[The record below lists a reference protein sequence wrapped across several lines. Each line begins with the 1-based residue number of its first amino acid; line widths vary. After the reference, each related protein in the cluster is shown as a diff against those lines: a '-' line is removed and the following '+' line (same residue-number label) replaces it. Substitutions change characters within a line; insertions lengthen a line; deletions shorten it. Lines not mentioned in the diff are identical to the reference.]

1 MSIKFIVRWKDEDQ
15 QLQEMERVYTKN
27 SVSIGRHIRNDFCIP
42 NRFASSY
49 HARIEFSNNNYVLY
63 DLGSTNGSY
72 LNGKKLEQNEQ
83 KIIKNGDI
91 ITIADNEIVLSF
103 KKRAKE
109 PSQPATASMQKAA
122 YESINK
128 LLTNSISDASF
139 FESEEDIRMF
149 CDRLQ
154 EVLQIFITEFI
165 SSLEIY
171 SKLQYELDIHEM
183 QLQHREYNPL
193 ELKTSQKDVAKHL
206 LDWNT
211 DDKLSARS
219 FLKKAFDDVSRS
231 QKVILKILESIL
243 PALLEKISPESI
255 QKMVDKSLKDSK
267 SYKIYSD
274 KIFMQTYKNMWNEYV
289 KRYKELI
296 ENKNKRFE
304 IIKNEFQK
312 AYLEISDITDSADAT
327 EDIKIN

>member
-1 MSIKFIVRWKDEDQ
+1 MSIKFVVRWKDEDQ

-49 HARIEFSNNNYVLY
+49 HARIEFSNKNYVLY
-63 DLGSTNGSY
+63 DLGSTNGTY

-103 KKRAKE
+103 KKKLKK
-109 PSQPATASMQKAA
+109 PLPAATSSMHQAA
-122 YESINK
+122 YESLDK
-128 LLTNSISDASF
+128 LSTTLISDVSPF
-139 FESEEDIRMF
+139 DSEEDIRIF

-154 EVLQIFITEFI
+154 EVLQIFIAEFT
-165 SSLEIY
+165 SSLELC
-171 SKLQYELDIHEM
+171 SKLQYELDIHEI
-183 QLQHREYNPL
+183 QLHHKRYNPL
-193 ELKTSQKDVAKHL
+193 ELKKTQQDMAKHL

-211 DDKLSARS
+211 DDKLSARD
-219 FLKKAFDDVSRS
+219 FLKKACNDVSRT
-231 QKVILKILESIL
+231 QKVILKTLESIL
-243 PALLEKISPESI
+243 PVLLEKINPESI
-255 QKMVDKSLKDSK
+255 QKMVDKSMKDSK

-274 KIFMQTYKNMWNEYV
+274 KIFMQTYKTMWNEYV
-289 KRYKELI
+289 KRYGELM

-304 IIKNEFQK
+304 IIKSEFQK
-312 AYLEISDITDSADAT
+312 AYLEISDITDGSDAT
-327 EDIKIN
+327 GNIKLK